1 MTEQTNTTP
10 LPSDDITPEELAEAS
25 RIRPLEAIPS
35 NWTMKGERTAA
46 IFTPSVEA
54 LSPDDR
60 KVVYDRAGA
69 GADEAKVQS
78 TLISF
83 LHEKRGQAR
92 ILAGAGPDATEVEQE
107 ALSQLKQVNDL
118 SREFDRISKELSD
131 VGRYDNGWDADGN
144 PIAVPVLRYE
154 GQARDNRQYRL
165 AEIAQ
170 AIDRIQGA
178 EGTKA
183 LEEAAK
189 REALHRR
196 ALRTQREDAVEVE
209 RRAETIVREER
220 INSRAATRARMLGNT
235 AQ

>member
-1 MTEQTNTTP
+1 MSDENTTP
-10 LPSDDITPEELAEAS
+10 LPSDDFTSEELAEAS

-35 NWTMKGERTAA
+35 NWTVKGERNAV
-46 IFTPSVEA
+46 IFTPSVDA

-69 GADEAKVQS
+69 GADEAKLQS

-83 LHEKRGQAR
+83 LQAKRGEAR

-131 VGRYDNGWDADGN
+131 VARFDNSFDADGN
-144 PIAVPVLRYE
+144 PMAVPVLRYE
-154 GQARDNRQYRL
+154 GQARDNRQHRL
-165 AEIAQ
+165 AEIIQ
-170 AIDRIQGA
+170 AINRIEGSEGA
-178 EGTKA
+178 KA

-189 REALHRR
+189 REALQRR
-196 ALRTQREDAVEVE
+196 AIRSQKEDAVEIQ
-209 RRAETIVREER
+209 RRAETMVREER
-220 INSRAATRARMLGNT
+220 INARAATRARMLKST
-235 AQ
+235 AE

>member
-10 LPSDDITPEELAEAS
+10 LPSDDVTPDELADAS
-25 RIRPLEAIPS
+25 RIRLLEAIPS
-35 NWTMKGERTAA
+35 NWTVKGERTAT
-46 IFTPSVEA
+46 IITPSVEA

-60 KVVYDRAGA
+60 KVVYGRAGA

-83 LHEKRGQAR
+83 LQEKRGEAR
-92 ILAGAGPDATEVEQE
+92 ILAGAGADATEVEQE
-107 ALSQLKQVNDL
+107 ALSQLQQVRDL
-118 SREFDRISKELSD
+118 SRELDQIDQELTD
-131 VGRYDNGWDADGN
+131 VARYDHGFDPEGN
-144 PIAVPVLRYE
+144 PIAIPVLRLDGE
-154 GQARDNRQYRL
+154 ARSRRQHRL
-165 AEIAQ
+165 AEIVQ

-196 ALRTQREDAVEVE
+196 AIRTQREDAVEVE
-209 RRAETIVREER
+209 RRAETMVREER